1 MADGSLA
8 FGITGGARPWFGAL
22 AAEVERLGYVQLWA
36 NDTPG
41 HAGLDA
47 LAEAATVT
55 GELQLAV
62 GVLGL
67 SEWSPTA
74 IAERVARLQL
84 PSERLIIGLGSGRSR
99 SVAIVEDGVAEVR
112 RRLPEVRIV
121 VAALGPRML
130 AMAGRVADGVLL
142 NWSVP
147 ERIGTARATIREA
160 AAAAGRPAPWV
171 AAYVRVAIGP
181 GARDRLRAEMDR
193 YRRTGP
199 WYAKTLDEQ
208 ADAQLIGAAAGSAAE
223 LAPQLAAYRGALD
236 VTVVRALAE
245 CDELDAWRAV
255 AGGAGR
261 RTFANG

>member
-1 MADGSLA
+1 MA

-47 LAEAATVT
+47 LAEAAAAT
-55 GELQLAV
+55 GQLQLAV

-67 SEWSPTA
+67 SEWVPTA
-74 IAERVARLQL
+74 IAERVARLRL
-84 PSERLIIGLGSGRSR
+84 PPERLIIGLGSGRSR
-99 SVAIVEDGVAEVR
+99 SVAMVEDGVAETR

-142 NWSVP
+142 NWSAP
-147 ERIGTARATIREA
+147 KRIGTARATIREA
-160 AAAAGRPAPWV
+160 ATAAGRPAPWV

-181 GARDRLRAEMDR
+181 GARDRLQAETDR

-199 WYAKTLDEQ
+199 WYAKALDEQ
-208 ADAQLIGAAAGSAAE
+208 ADTQLMGVAGGSAAE
-223 LAPQLAAYRGALD
+223 LATQLAAYRGALD

-245 CDELDAWRAV
+245 RDELDAWRAV
-255 AGGAGR
+255 AEAAAPQRLATG
-261 RTFANG
+261 